1 MGESGREEL
10 SDINM
15 AEMRRYRDDTAI
27 SAVTHELF
35 TVAKGEY
42 NQNEKTFL
50 TDLQLFTYGE
60 RTLSSNL

>member
-1 MGESGREEL
+1 MEGL
-10 SDINM
+10 SDINV